1 MAHAVCLDDCPPEA
15 WHAHCVNNSEKSAQ
29 GVTTPCYSDF
39 ASNFEIISCNKN
51 YDFNHNNFYRNGNN
65 QSTTEV
71 IHNKFKYWIASL
83 LSVARND
90 DSVDCHARQVARAL
104 CEPFGDDKLISHY
117 EALAEVI
124 QSVMDCF
131 ATARNDGLFSRN
143 DYGKDFIF
151 DFGNNFNY
159 GFLFNRKIKK
169 NFKARRKTQ

>member
-1 MAHAVCLDDCPPEA
+1 MKNQCASLNNNEA
-15 WHAHCVNNSEKSAQ
+15 DAHCAPTTERCNKNSAQEKDAIRNSAQ

-39 ASNFEIISCNKN
+39 ASNFEIISCNEN

-90 DSVDCHARQVARAL
+90 DSVDCHARQVARTL
-104 CEPFGDDKLISHY
+104 CAPFGDDKLISHY

-131 ATARNDGLFSRN
+131 ARQRRAFSPARNDGLFSRN
-143 DYGKDFIF
+143 D
-151 DFGNNFNY
+151 
-159 GFLFNRKIKK
+159 
-169 NFKARRKTQ
+169 

>member
-1 MAHAVCLDDCPPEA
+1 M
-15 WHAHCVNNSEKSAQ
+15 
-29 GVTTPCYSDF
+29 
-39 ASNFEIISCNKN
+39 SCNKN

-90 DSVDCHARQVARAL
+90 DSVDCHARQLARTRCA
-104 CEPFGDDKLISHY
+104 PFGDDRKS
-117 EALAEVI
+117 
-124 QSVMDCF
+124 
-131 ATARNDGLFSRN
+131 RNDGLFSRN